1 MVRIF
6 FCSIRGK
13 LKFIPKVDVEIQQ
26 LVVTNFPWKNVWKI
40 QSLNKMDKDKSGHS
54 DDDIKKTSPTSCV
67 FCRHCKQPDRRR
79 AFHRPNINTF
89 FSLTILNKPHKTI
102 KLTDLYS
109 KADWPSL
116 CLLLHCILGIVR
128 SWEMISIATGLHG
141 FAYYLQQ

>member
-54 DDDIKKTSPTSCV
+54 EGDQW
-67 FCRHCKQPDRRR
+67 H
-79 AFHRPNINTF
+79 
-89 FSLTILNKPHKTI
+89 
-102 KLTDLYS
+102 
-109 KADWPSL
+109 
-116 CLLLHCILGIVR
+116 
-128 SWEMISIATGLHG
+128 
-141 FAYYLQQ
+141 